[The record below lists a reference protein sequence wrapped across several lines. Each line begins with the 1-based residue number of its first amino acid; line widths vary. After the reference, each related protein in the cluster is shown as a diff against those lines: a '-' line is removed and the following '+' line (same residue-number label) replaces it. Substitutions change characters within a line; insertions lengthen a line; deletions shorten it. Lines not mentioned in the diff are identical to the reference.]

1 MELGVSVPEVLEAYQ
16 YIVEQTSASAG
27 KNNRNKARAIIYD
40 RKRLMRKA
48 LRSLIFF
55 WYGIPT
61 KINKL
66 DDLEQSFGIKAPLNT
81 EPIDANTYYSNI
93 DDWIP
98 EKLSKYLFMIYI
110 YYKNWFHIQ
119 LIF

>member
-1 MELGVSVPEVLEAYQ
+1 MILFNSCFKSDYVL
-16 YIVEQTSASAG
+16 
-27 KNNRNKARAIIYD
+27 YD

-98 EKLSKYLFMIYI
+98 EKLSKYL
-110 YYKNWFHIQ
+110 WS
-119 LIF
+119 IFIIKIDFTYN